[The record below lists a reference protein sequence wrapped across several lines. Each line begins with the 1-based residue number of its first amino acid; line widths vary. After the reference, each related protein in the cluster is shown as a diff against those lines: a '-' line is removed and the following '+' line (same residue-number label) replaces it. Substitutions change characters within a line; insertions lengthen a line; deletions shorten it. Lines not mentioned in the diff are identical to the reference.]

1 MFDFWLIVAVIVFPL
16 ATLASCVMLFLLLV
30 RQNRTDAAVRE
41 ILLRIETVPTTAP
54 PATAPAAVAVEH
66 SVSTP
71 DASPLWP
78 AEAVAPAPSPP
89 ATFGPPPSPTPEGEG
104 GKGRRAFHDSPS
116 PAEERLIPTAS
127 ETPATAEPFDS
138 AAKTIL
144 RGIWNW
150 IVVGEEHRPQG
161 VAMEYAIASNWLL
174 RIGVVIL
181 VTGIAFFLKYSIDN
195 NLLGEHARVALSLL
209 AGVGM
214 ITGGTRLLGRQYHLF
229 GQGMLGGGIA
239 TLYFSVFA
247 AFNFYHLIGAYP
259 AFALMILVTASA
271 GWLAVR
277 LDSMLVAIFG
287 VIGGYSTP
295 ILLSTGQV
303 NFVGLFA
310 YMLLLGLG
318 ILSVNYYKKWHLL
331 NYLSFVFNYA
341 LFFGAMG
348 KYQDE
353 NFWQV
358 MPFLAAFFVL
368 YSTMVFL
375 FCLVK
380 RRPSNLLDLLGLMVN
395 AGIFFLTSYNLIED
409 AFGQIWLAAL
419 SLGLAAFY
427 VAHVYYCLARRVL
440 DKAMLLSFT
449 GLAALFTTLTLP
461 LVLSDQWLTLSW
473 SIQALVMLWIAAR
486 LHSEFLR
493 QIAYLLYGIVL
504 LRFGFVDLPGQ
515 FFDATPAADMP
526 LGQFA
531 LQLVEHLFTFGVPIA
546 SLGLAYRLMQQ
557 SPPAAGPALDAAT
570 DIQRPW
576 LGAQRSTQLAV
587 LLAGAMLF
595 LFLHLE
601 LNQAFAYL
609 FPPLRLPVLT
619 LLWVALCLV
628 LLLRWLAYPEAGAK
642 LLWFFSLALL
652 VKLCFF
658 DSGDWNL
665 ASVALLPG
673 DESFSL
679 GYGGEYSLRYAIM
692 RLLDFAAII
701 GFFGFAFISLTRRR
715 LEAGFIQSF
724 FGAAALSL
732 LFVYLTL
739 ETNTALAQYVPGLRS
754 GGVSILW
761 SIYALAAVLA
771 GIAKNYRRLRLVG
784 LGLFAL
790 VAWKVFFVDLA
801 RLDQIYRILAFIVL
815 GLLALGG
822 SFAYMKYRLVFTAQG
837 AEKEST

>member
-1 MFDFWLIVAVIVFPL
+1 MLDFWLIAAVIVFPL
-16 ATLASCVMLFLLLV
+16 VTLASCGMLILLLV
-30 RQNRTDAAVRE
+30 RQNRNDAAVRE
-41 ILLRIETVPTTAP
+41 ILLRIETALTAAASAP
-54 PATAPAAVAVEH
+54 PLPQAEAVKA
-66 SVSTP
+66 P
-71 DASPLWP
+71 DAAALESTTPLLDEAETRRPTVAEDWSAPVMASADMPPQPEAPCP
-78 AEAVAPAPSPP
+78 AEA
-89 ATFGPPPSPTPEGEG
+89 
-104 GKGRRAFHDSPS
+104 
-116 PAEERLIPTAS
+116 TA
-127 ETPATAEPFDS
+127 AEPGQFDS
-138 AAKTIL
+138 AAKSIL

-161 VAMEYAIASNWLL
+161 IAMEYAIASNWLL

-214 ITGGTRLLGRQYHLF
+214 ITGGTRLLGKQYHLF

-247 AFNFYHLIGAYP
+247 AFSFYHLIGAYP
-259 AFALMILVTASA
+259 AFALMMLVTASA

-277 LDSMLVAIFG
+277 LDSMLVTIFG
-287 VIGGYSTP
+287 IIGGYSTP

-310 YMLLLGLG
+310 YMLLLGVG
-318 ILSVNYYKKWHLL
+318 VLSVNYYKKWHLL
-331 NYLSFVFNYA
+331 NYLSFLFNYA
-341 LFFGAMG
+341 LFFGALE
-348 KYQDE
+348 KYQVE

-380 RRPSNLLDLLGLMVN
+380 RRPSTLLDLLALMVN
-395 AGIFFLTSYNLIED
+395 AGIFFITSYVLVD
-409 AFGQIWLAAL
+409 AAFEQIYLAAI
-419 SLGLAAFY
+419 SLGLAVFY
-427 VAHVYYCLARRVL
+427 VAHVYYCLTYRVL

-461 LVLSDQWLTLSW
+461 LVLSEQWLTLSW
-473 SIQALVMLWIAAR
+473 SVQALLMLWIAAR

-493 QIAYLLYGIVL
+493 QIAYLLYAIVL
-504 LRFGFVDLPGQ
+504 LRFGWVDLPGQ
-515 FFDATPAADMP
+515 FLDSQPAADLP
-526 LGQFA
+526 LSRFA
-531 LQLVEHLFTFGVPIA
+531 LQLLEHVFTFGVPIA

-557 SPPAAGPALDAAT
+557 SPPPADLALDAAT
-570 DIQRPW
+570 DIQQPW

-601 LNQAFAYL
+601 LNQTFAYL

-619 LLWVALCLV
+619 LLWSAACLV
-628 LLLRWLAYPEAGAK
+628 LLLRWLADPAAGAR
-642 LLWFFSLALL
+642 LLWIFAVALL
-652 VKLCFF
+652 LKLCFF
-658 DSGDWNL
+658 DMDDWNL
-665 ASVALLPG
+665 TLVDLMPGEAAL
-673 DESFSL
+673 
-679 GYGGEYSLRYAIM
+679 SLRYGGDYTLRYALM

-701 GFFGFAFISLTRRR
+701 GFFGFAFLCLVRRK
-715 LEAGFIQSF
+715 LEAGFIQTF
-724 FGAAALSL
+724 FGAATLVL

-739 ETNTALAQYVPGLRS
+739 ETNTVLYQYVPGLRS

-761 SIYALAAVLA
+761 SVYALAAVLA
-771 GIAKNYRRLRLVG
+771 GIAKDYRRLRLVG

-790 VAWKVFFVDLA
+790 VAWKVFFIDLA
-801 RLDQIYRILAFIVL
+801 RLDQIYRIIAFIAL

-822 SFAYMKYRLVFTAQG
+822 SFAYMKYRLLFTAHG
-837 AEKEST
+837 ADKETA